1 MVCLSDRAFPAEFD
15 PDLQRTF
22 IEAMRLMDA
31 RDYEGAIKTLRG
43 LAAQTESP
51 RIKLELARALF
62 FHRDYKESRA
72 LFEAVLLDPNT
83 PWQVRDNIDVFLR
96 QIDAAEGYLRF
107 AVSVVHDSN
116 PLNIT
121 NGREFTIGG
130 FRVTYSP
137 PAQNEPVTGLR
148 YSAQALQ
155 PLSEAAH
162 LNFYFT
168 GSYLDY
174 RAESLDRLTADTGLV
189 KGLANGLA
197 DAKVGIEFGT
207 FSNRPLYQFAYT
219 AGDYTFV
226 RSPLQQVIGG
236 LKLGKV
242 RFPDYPYLDAVYTS
256 ATLLYQRA
264 IPERSTASVRGTLE
278 YSDAYEHAYSYEGFA
293 LGPGFTHLFSG
304 PAIFLSANVSFGI
317 RRYSGVDPFF
327 GQQRDDRKTT
337 AELQLQN
344 KAWRWRRFRPAL
356 LFFVEQN
363 RSNIDFYSYRKV
375 NLAIVVE

>member
-1 MVCLSDRAFPAEFD
+1 LSDRALPAEFN
-15 PDLQRTF
+15 PELQRTF
-22 IEAMRLMDA
+22 IEAMRLIDA
-31 RDYEGAIKTLRG
+31 RDYEGAIKTLRA
-43 LAAQTESP
+43 LAAQTHSP
-51 RIKLELARALF
+51 RVKLELARALF
-62 FHRDYKESRA
+62 YHRDYRESRA
-72 LFEAVLLDPNT
+72 LFDEVLLDPDT
-83 PWQVRDNIDVFLR
+83 PWQVRDNIEAFLR
-96 QIDAAEGYLRF
+96 QIDDAEGYIRF
-107 AVSVVHDSN
+107 AASVVHDSN

-155 PLSEAAH
+155 PLSEAAR

-174 RAESLDRLTADTGLV
+174 EGGSLDRLTADAGLV

-197 DAKVGIEFGT
+197 DAKFGIEFGT
-207 FSNRPLYQFAYT
+207 FANRPLYQFAYT

-226 RSPLQQVIGG
+226 RSPSQQVIGG

-242 RFPDYPYLDAVYTS
+242 RFPDYPYLDAIYTS
-256 ATLLYQRA
+256 ATVLYQRA
-264 IPERSTASVRGTLE
+264 IPERSSASVRATLE
-278 YSDAYEHAYSYEGFA
+278 YSDAYENAYSYEGFA
-293 LGPGFTHLFSG
+293 LGPGLTHLFTG
-304 PAIFLSANVSFGI
+304 PALFVSANVTFGL
-317 RRYSGVDPFF
+317 RRYSAVDPLF
-327 GQQRDDRKTT
+327 GQQRQDRKTT

-344 KAWRWRRFRPAL
+344 KAWRWRSFKPAL
-356 LFFVEQN
+356 LIFVEQN

-375 NLAIVVE
+375 NVAIVVE